1 MPVYDTTEQAEQV
14 FGELFRILAED
25 ENFTTRLR
33 ESGLTV
39 RLLHKKPDCN
49 IFVSPDDVLIGD
61 EIPESAAITIKM
73 SCDTA
78 HALWMGTLMMPT
90 AVATGKVRIRG
101 KVAKVI
107 ELIPI
112 LQPAFDR
119 YPEIAASATYRR
131 ERAESSMGGPK

>member
-1 MPVYDTTEQAEQV
+1 MPVYDSTEKANRV
-14 FGELFRILAED
+14 FGELFEILVGD
-25 ENFTTRLR
+25 ETFTSRLR

-39 RLLHKKPDCN
+39 RLIHNKPDCH
-49 IFVSPDDVLIGD
+49 IYVSPDEMIIG
-61 EIPESAAITIKM
+61 EGVPETATITIKM

-78 HALWMGTLMMPT
+78 HKLWLGTLMMPT

-107 ELIPI
+107 ELVPI

-119 YPEIAASATYRR
+119 YPDLAAANGIAV
-131 ERAESSMGGPK
+131 EPAEV

>member
-1 MPVYDTTEQAEQV
+1 MPLYETTEQAEHV
-14 FGELFRILAED
+14 FGTLFKILVED
-25 ENFTTRLR
+25 DNFTERLR

-39 RLLHKKPDCN
+39 RLIHKKPDCT
-49 IFVSPDDVLIGD
+49 IFVSPDEVLIGD
-61 EIPESAAITIKM
+61 EAPENAAITIKM

-78 HALWMGTLMMPT
+78 HQLWMGTLMMPT

-107 ELIPI
+107 ELVPI

-119 YPEIAASATYRR
+119 YPEIAA
-131 ERAESSMGGPK
+131 ESGVAA

>member
-1 MPVYDTTEQAEQV
+1 MATYETTEQAEHV
-14 FGELFRILAED
+14 FGQLFNILIED

-39 RLLHKKPDCN
+39 RLLHKKPECN
-49 IFVSPDDVLIGD
+49 IFVSPDEVLIGD
-61 EIPESAAITIKM
+61 IPDSAAITIKM
-73 SCDTA
+73 SCETA
-78 HALWMGTLMMPT
+78 HQLWMGTLMMPT

-107 ELIPI
+107 ELVPI

-119 YPEIAASATYRR
+119 YPEIAA
-131 ERAESSMGGPK
+131 ESGAAA